1 MKLGSSLSCPAQ
13 VACGRA
19 GVLAFL
25 RTLPCRKVGGVGR
38 VLEQKL
44 EDGLGVRTCGEL
56 LDRLPEVHALF
67 ATKGRDFLQDV
78 ASGSVWKSNPQPDF
92 NVRVIERDSFAVLRE
107 LDESDR
113 FVQKSAE
120 STSI

>member
-1 MKLGSSLSCPAQ
+1 
-13 VACGRA
+13 
-19 GVLAFL
+19 
-25 RTLPCRKVGGVGR
+25 LPCRKVGGVGR

-78 ASGSVWKSNPQPDF
+78 ASGSVWKSNLQPDF
-92 NVRVIERDSFAVLRE
+92 NVRVIERCGPDSFAVLRE